1 MALRHLYARE
11 MENSGQRGREA
22 SPATIREREK
32 QVNHL
37 ARKEAAKRA
46 DDAVANVDPGASD
59 ELIAGL
65 IADALVLG
73 PGHRSSYF
81 HLSIIHDE
89 RGAGPC
95 PLPYDWRR
103 KNTLRISTRDPD
115 RAKQWIIAATLAG
128 YCVLRHWTRNGWGYG
143 KGTLASVHERQA
155 THPSTDERSRG
166 ALARPSERMI

>member
-1 MALRHLYARE
+1 MDLR
-11 MENSGQRGREA
+11 
-22 SPATIREREK
+22 
-32 QVNHL
+32 HL
-37 ARKEAAKRA
+37 ARKEA
-46 DDAVANVDPGASD
+46 DDALAKVDPGASD

-73 PGHRSSYF
+73 PGHRITYY

-115 RAKQWIIAATLAG
+115 RAKQWIVAATLAG
-128 YCVLRHWTRNGWGYG
+128 YCVFRHWTRNSFGYG
-143 KGTLASVHERQA
+143 KGTLASVRERQA
-155 THPSTDERSRG
+155 AYSATDERSRG
-166 ALARPSERMI
+166 ALARPSERMKGSGVEPG